1 MERTIPTEPRFP
13 SYRDF
18 IAMTGEK
25 TRSTRTRRRNH
36 DGKVYRLGS
45 VSNVEPARI
54 FALAN
59 LECPQSYN
67 IFWRLWNCAPHN
79 LVRLGVA
86 NDNLAQGT
94 VVLPKILNI
103 DNRYTVSNF
112 NAKRWSE
119 KPITSPQHQGKK
131 REENNSKFR
140 DFGASHK
147 RAIWDAH

>member
-18 IAMTGEK
+18 IAMTDQK
-25 TRSTRTRRRNH
+25 TRSTCTRRNQDR
-36 DGKVYRLGS
+36 KVYRLGS

-54 FALAN
+54 LAWAN

-103 DNRYTVSNF
+103 DSRYTVSNC

-131 REENNSKFR
+131 RKENNSKFR

>member
-25 TRSTRTRRRNH
+25 TRSTRTRRNH

-45 VSNVEPARI
+45 LSNVEPARI
-54 FALAN
+54 LAWAN
-59 LECPQSYN
+59 LECPQSYS
-67 IFWRLWNCAPHN
+67 ILWRLWYRAPHN
-79 LVRLGVA
+79 LVRRGVA

-103 DNRYTVSNF
+103 DSRYTVSNC

-119 KPITSPQHQGKK
+119 KPITSPHHQRKK
-131 REENNSKFR
+131 RKENNSKFR
-140 DFGASHK
+140 DFRASHNG
-147 RAIWDAH
+147 AIWDAH